1 MADWNVKIVKKSFWF
16 ALQSFKG
23 VIMENFI
30 EYSPII
36 IVVLMF
42 FIQQKIFVT
51 PEQLEKKHREI
62 IDEME
67 EKFVSVISFKDLKDQ
82 FAEVKEKID
91 KMYDL
96 LIDLK

>member
-1 MADWNVKIVKKSFWF
+1 
-16 ALQSFKG
+16 
-23 VIMENFI
+23 MEKFV
-30 EYSPII
+30 EYAPI
-36 IVVLMF
+36 IVVVLVF

-62 IDEME
+62 MDEIDG
-67 EKFVSVISFKDLKDQ
+67 KFVSVISFRDLKDQ
-82 FAEVKEKID
+82 FSEVKEKID

>member
-1 MADWNVKIVKKSFWF
+1 MDK
-16 ALQSFKG
+16 
-23 VIMENFI
+23 FI

-36 IVVLMF
+36 ILVLMF
-42 FIQQKIFVT
+42 FVQQKIFVT

-62 IDEME
+62 IEEIE
-67 EKFVSVISFKDLKDQ
+67 EKFVTIHSFIDLKDQ
-82 FAEVKEKID
+82 FSEVKDKID

>member
-1 MADWNVKIVKKSFWF
+1 MD
-16 ALQSFKG
+16 
-23 VIMENFI
+23 NFI

-42 FIQQKIFVT
+42 FVQQKIFVT

-62 IDEME
+62 IDEIE

-82 FAEVKEKID
+82 FSEVKEKID

>member
-1 MADWNVKIVKKSFWF
+1 MDKI
-16 ALQSFKG
+16 
-23 VIMENFI
+23 I

-42 FIQQKIFVT
+42 FVQQKIFVT

-62 IDEME
+62 LEEID
-67 EKFVSVISFKDLKDQ
+67 EKFVTIHSFIDLKDQ
-82 FAEVKEKID
+82 FTEVKDKID

>member
-1 MADWNVKIVKKSFWF
+1 MEKI
-16 ALQSFKG
+16 
-23 VIMENFI
+23 I

-42 FIQQKIFVT
+42 FIQQRIFVT

-62 IDEME
+62 IEEIE
-67 EKFVSVISFKDLKDQ
+67 EKFVTINSFVDLKDQ
-82 FAEVKEKID
+82 FSEVKEKID

>member
-1 MADWNVKIVKKSFWF
+1 MEKI
-16 ALQSFKG
+16 
-23 VIMENFI
+23 I

-42 FIQQKIFVT
+42 FIQQRIFVT

-62 IDEME
+62 IEEIE
-67 EKFVSVISFKDLKDQ
+67 EKFVTIHSFMDLKDQ

-91 KMYDL
+91 KIYDL

>member
-1 MADWNVKIVKKSFWF
+1 MELIVDEKVRDGTSSIFRKE
-16 ALQSFKG
+16 
-23 VIMENFI
+23 IMDKFI

-42 FIQQKIFVT
+42 FVQQKIFVT

-62 IDEME
+62 IEEIE
-67 EKFVSVISFKDLKDQ
+67 EKFVTIHSFIDLKDQ
-82 FAEVKEKID
+82 FSEVKDKID

>member
-1 MADWNVKIVKKSFWF
+1 MEKI
-16 ALQSFKG
+16 
-23 VIMENFI
+23 I

-36 IVVLMF
+36 VVIIMF

-62 IDEME
+62 IDEIE
-67 EKFVSVISFKDLKDQ
+67 EKYVSMNSFIDLKEQ
-82 FAEVKEKID
+82 FSEVKDKID
-91 KMYDL
+91 KIYDL

>member
-1 MADWNVKIVKKSFWF
+1 MEKI
-16 ALQSFKG
+16 
-23 VIMENFI
+23 I

-42 FIQQKIFVT
+42 FVQQRLFVT

-62 IDEME
+62 IEEIE
-67 EKFVSVISFKDLKDQ
+67 EKFVTIHSFIDLKDQ
-82 FAEVKEKID
+82 FSEVKDKID
-91 KMYDL
+91 KIYDL

>member
-1 MADWNVKIVKKSFWF
+1 MDKI
-16 ALQSFKG
+16 
-23 VIMENFI
+23 I

-42 FIQQKIFVT
+42 FVQQKIFVT

-62 IDEME
+62 VEEIE
-67 EKFVSVISFKDLKDQ
+67 EKFVTIHSFIDLKDQ
-82 FAEVKEKID
+82 FTE
-91 KMYDL
+91 

>member
-1 MADWNVKIVKKSFWF
+1 
-16 ALQSFKG
+16 
-23 VIMENFI
+23 MENLI

-36 IVVLMF
+36 VVVLIF

-62 IDEME
+62 IEEIE
-67 EKFVSVISFKDLKDQ
+67 EKFVSLNSFKDLKDQ
-82 FAEVKEKID
+82 FSEVKEKID

>member
-1 MADWNVKIVKKSFWF
+1 MEKI
-16 ALQSFKG
+16 L
-23 VIMENFI
+23 

-42 FIQQKIFVT
+42 FVQQRIFVT

-62 IDEME
+62 IEEIE
-67 EKFVSVISFKDLKDQ
+67 EKFVTINSFVDLKDQ
-82 FAEVKEKID
+82 FSEVKDKID

>member
-1 MADWNVKIVKKSFWF
+1 
-16 ALQSFKG
+16 
-23 VIMENFI
+23 MENFI

-42 FIQQKIFVT
+42 FVQQKIFVT

-62 IDEME
+62 IE
-67 EKFVSVISFKDLKDQ
+67 EIEDKYVSKISFKDLKDQ
-82 FAEVKEKID
+82 FSEVKEKID

>member
-1 MADWNVKIVKKSFWF
+1 MDKI
-16 ALQSFKG
+16 
-23 VIMENFI
+23 I

-42 FIQQKIFVT
+42 FVQQKIFVT

-62 IDEME
+62 VEEIE
-67 EKFVSVISFKDLKDQ
+67 EKFVTIHSFIYLKDQ
-82 FAEVKEKID
+82 FTEVKDKID

>member
-1 MADWNVKIVKKSFWF
+1 MDK
-16 ALQSFKG
+16 
-23 VIMENFI
+23 FI

-42 FIQQKIFVT
+42 FVQQKIFVT

-62 IDEME
+62 IEEIE
-67 EKFVSVISFKDLKDQ
+67 EKFVTIHGFIDLKDQ
-82 FAEVKEKID
+82 FSEVKDKID

>member
-1 MADWNVKIVKKSFWF
+1 MDKI
-16 ALQSFKG
+16 
-23 VIMENFI
+23 I

-42 FIQQKIFVT
+42 FVQQKIFVT

-62 IDEME
+62 VE
-67 EKFVSVISFKDLKDQ
+67 EIEAKFVTIHSFVDLKDQ
-82 FAEVKEKID
+82 FTEVKDKID

>member
-1 MADWNVKIVKKSFWF
+1 MEKI
-16 ALQSFKG
+16 L
-23 VIMENFI
+23 

-42 FIQQKIFVT
+42 FVQQRIFVT

-62 IDEME
+62 IEEIE
-67 EKFVSVISFKDLKDQ
+67 EKFVTIHSFVDLKDQ
-82 FAEVKEKID
+82 FSEVKDKID

>member
-1 MADWNVKIVKKSFWF
+1 MDK
-16 ALQSFKG
+16 
-23 VIMENFI
+23 FI

-42 FIQQKIFVT
+42 FVQQKIFVT
-51 PEQLEKKHREI
+51 PEQLERKHREI

-67 EKFVSVISFKDLKDQ
+67 EKFVSIISFKDLKDQ
-82 FAEVKEKID
+82 FSEVKEKID

>member
-1 MADWNVKIVKKSFWF
+1 MDK
-16 ALQSFKG
+16 
-23 VIMENFI
+23 FI

-62 IDEME
+62 IDLKEQFSE
-67 EKFVSVISFKDLKDQ
+67 IKD
-82 FAEVKEKID
+82 KID
-91 KMYDL
+91 KIYDL

>member
-1 MADWNVKIVKKSFWF
+1 MDK
-16 ALQSFKG
+16 
-23 VIMENFI
+23 FI

-42 FIQQKIFVT
+42 FVQQKIFET

-62 IDEME
+62 IEEIE
-67 EKFVSVISFKDLKDQ
+67 EKFVTIHSFVDLKDQ
-82 FAEVKEKID
+82 FSEVKDKID

>member
-1 MADWNVKIVKKSFWF
+1 MDK
-16 ALQSFKG
+16 
-23 VIMENFI
+23 FI

-42 FIQQKIFVT
+42 FVQQKIFVT

-62 IDEME
+62 IEKIE
-67 EKFVSVISFKDLKDQ
+67 EKFVTIHSFIDLKDQ
-82 FAEVKEKID
+82 FSEVKDKID

>member
-1 MADWNVKIVKKSFWF
+1 MDKI
-16 ALQSFKG
+16 
-23 VIMENFI
+23 I

-42 FIQQKIFVT
+42 FVQQKIFVT

-62 IDEME
+62 VEEIE
-67 EKFVSVISFKDLKDQ
+67 EKFVTIHSFIDLKDQ
-82 FAEVKEKID
+82 FTEVKEKID